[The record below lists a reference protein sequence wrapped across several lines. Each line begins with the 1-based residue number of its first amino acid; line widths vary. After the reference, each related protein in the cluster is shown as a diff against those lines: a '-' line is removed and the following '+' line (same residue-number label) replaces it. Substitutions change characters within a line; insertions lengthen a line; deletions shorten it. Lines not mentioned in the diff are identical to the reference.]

1 MPGRVVRQRHNC
13 RAWPG
18 RAVAYDAGTADSCT
32 TMNQTIE
39 SNGELFH
46 VSLEGPA
53 GAPVLA
59 FSNSLGTSMAMW
71 DAQADALR
79 DAFRVLRYDMRGHH
93 PQSRA
98 GGEFTLEQLGRDA
111 LGLLDALAIDRV
123 HWCGISMGGVIGQ
136 WLALNAPRRL
146 QRVALAN
153 TAAWLGGPPR
163 WQERID
169 AVRAKGTAAVA
180 DATIQR
186 WFTEPFRT
194 AQPATVQRLKQQ
206 LLDTP
211 AACYAGCAAA
221 LRDMDLREQV
231 PGIRLPVL
239 VIGGLHDTATPHAD
253 AGFLQQRIPGA
264 QLLSLDAAHISNVE
278 RATEFTEGLRRFLQ
292 A

>member
-1 MPGRVVRQRHNC
+1 
-13 RAWPG
+13 
-18 RAVAYDAGTADSCT
+18 
-32 TMNQTIE
+32 MNQTIE
-39 SNGELFH
+39 SNGELFN
-46 VSLEGPA
+46 VSLAGPA
-53 GAPVLA
+53 GAPVIM
-59 FSNSLGTSMAMW
+59 FSNSLGTSLGMW

-79 DAFRVLRYDMRGHH
+79 QDFRVLRYDMRGHH
-93 PQSRA
+93 PQSPAR
-98 GGEFTLEQLGRDA
+98 GEFTLDQLGRDV
-111 LGLLDALAIDRV
+111 LGVLDALEIERV
-123 HWCGISMGGVIGQ
+123 SWCGISMGGVIGQ
-136 WLALNAPRRL
+136 WLALHAPQRL

-153 TAAWLGGPPR
+153 TAAWLGGPAR

-186 WFTEPFRT
+186 WFTESFRS

-211 AACYAGCAAA
+211 AACYADCAAA

-231 PGIRLPVL
+231 ARIQLPVL
-239 VIGGLHDTATPHAD
+239 VIGGLHDSATPHAD
-253 AGFLQQRIPGA
+253 AEFLQQRIPGA

-278 RATEFTEGLRRFLQ
+278 QAAQFTEGLRRFLQ